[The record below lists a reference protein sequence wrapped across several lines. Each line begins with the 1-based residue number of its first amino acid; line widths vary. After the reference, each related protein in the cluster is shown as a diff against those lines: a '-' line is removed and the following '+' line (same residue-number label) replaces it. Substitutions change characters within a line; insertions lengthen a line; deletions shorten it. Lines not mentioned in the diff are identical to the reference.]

1 MDLRPLISPRSI
13 AIVGASEEPDSWAP
27 TLFGT
32 LREFGFTGPVVPVN
46 PKHSTV
52 WGMRCLPSLAGVS
65 PTPDLAIL
73 TVPARMAAT
82 ALDDVGRAGGRAA
95 MVIASGFAE
104 TGAEGAALQD
114 ELVRIAGEYGIA
126 LLGPNVEGFFNYPDR
141 VGMYAADLP
150 PDRVAGG
157 LTVISHSGAVVW
169 YLAQQAS
176 DRAVGLRLAV
186 GVGNGAMLDAGDFL
200 TWAAD
205 DRQTSVVA
213 CYLEANRNLESLERG
228 LRAACL
234 ARKPVIM
241 CAPGGRSDPVRRSI
255 AAHTGT
261 LAPDSGR
268 RDAWLRANGALLVED
283 AAELFEAAVL
293 LLRYQHVRAPG
304 VTGAMEAGG
313 DATLFAAS
321 AERAGLRIAP
331 FTAGTEERLR
341 RILPDFA
348 NPTSPLD
355 VTGQCAFDSA
365 AYSAV
370 LDTLVADPGIGVIA
384 LDAAP
389 PRGREEAYWAAPT
402 LKHAATLVEETDI
415 AVVSVLASPLAYS
428 PGAKRYVAN
437 SPIPFL
443 HGHRA
448 GARAVQALLEFQD
461 GREDRN
467 ATGTADQRRAVQRL
481 LEHQAGVLDQ
491 YTAGRILAAYGI
503 ASPDEALV
511 DTPDEAASASAGMG
525 YPVAVKAVSAQLPH
539 KSPAGAVSLHLCSAR
554 AVRDAAEAVRSAA
567 ALVAGG
573 PVKVLVQKMVS
584 GTEILVGAI
593 VDECYGPMVTLRP
606 GGQLVASGTER
617 FHAAPLP
624 ITRARAI
631 VSEEAQACGLIGHPA
646 RQDHVAGALAAMSS
660 LIGDFRSRLSE
671 VEASPLIVGE
681 ESALA
686 VDALAVVQAA
696 AVTARGSQPG
706 TPYPPARTR
715 SGAGNG

>member
-27 TLFGT
+27 ILFKT

-46 PKHSTV
+46 PSHATV
-52 WGMRCLPSLAGVS
+52 WGMSCLPRLAGVAPS
-65 PTPDLAIL
+65 PDLAIL
-73 TVPARMAAT
+73 AVPARAVAV
-82 ALDDVGRAGGRAA
+82 ALDDVGRAGGQAA

-104 TGAEGAALQD
+104 TGAAGAALQA
-114 ELVRIAGEYGIA
+114 ELVQIASDHQIA
-126 LLGPNVEGFFNYPDR
+126 LLGPNVEGFFNYPDH

-150 PDRVAGG
+150 PDRLAGG

-186 GVGNGAMLDAGDFL
+186 GVGNGAMLDVGDFL

-205 DRQTSVVA
+205 DKQTSVVA

-228 LRAACL
+228 LRAARF
-234 ARKPVIM
+234 AGKPVII

-268 RDAWLRANGALLVED
+268 RNAWLRATGALLVD
-283 AAELFEAAVL
+283 DVAELFEAAVL
-293 LLRYQHVRAPG
+293 LLRYQRVRAPG

-321 AERAGLRIAP
+321 AERTGLEIYP
-331 FTAGTEERLR
+331 FTASTEDMLR
-341 RILPDFA
+341 QILPDFA

-370 LDTLVADPGIGVIA
+370 LDTLSADPGIGVIA

-389 PRGREEAYWAAPT
+389 PRGREDSYWAAPT
-402 LKHAATLVEETDI
+402 LKHAATLVEESDI
-415 AVVSVLASPLAYS
+415 AVVSILASPLAYS
-428 PGAKRYVAN
+428 PDAKRYVTN

-448 GARAVQALLEFQD
+448 GARAVKALLEFQD
-461 GREDRN
+461 RHEDPDP
-467 ATGTADQRRAVQRL
+467 AGTADQRRAVQRL
-481 LEHQAGVLDQ
+481 LEHRAGVLDPC
-491 YTAGRILAAYGI
+491 ASGRILAAYDI
-503 ASPDEALV
+503 AGPVEAQV
-511 DTPDEAASASAGMG
+511 DTPDEAAVAAAQMG

-539 KSPAGAVSLHLCSAR
+539 KSAAGAVSLHLCSAS

-567 ALVAGG
+567 ALVTGG
-573 PVKVLVQKMVS
+573 PAKILVQKMVS
-584 GTEILVGAI
+584 GTEVLVGAI
-593 VDECYGPMVTLRP
+593 VDDCFGPMVTLRP
-606 GGQLVASGTER
+606 GGQLVASGAER
-617 FHAAPLP
+617 FHAAPLSP
-624 ITRARAI
+624 ARARAI
-631 VSEEAQACGLIGHPA
+631 VREEAQSCGLGEHPG
-646 RQDHVAGALAAMSS
+646 RQDRVAAALLAMSL
-660 LIGDFRSRLSE
+660 LINDFRSRLTE

-681 ESALA
+681 QGALA
-686 VDALAVVQAA
+686 VDALAVVRPA
-696 AVTARGSQPG
+696 AVSARS
-706 TPYPPARTR
+706 R
-715 SGAGNG
+715 